1 MKLKTTTALAA
12 LLILSGCFEMQ
23 QDIVV
28 SDDGTTKI
36 NLVMSVDAALL
47 NIGVKDKPSN
57 FCPPIPEGKLP
68 EGLKGSTTRT
78 TEKGDI
84 VCTIALEGPTD
95 QVFATLAKGNLV
107 GSDNQNKSKDLAM
120 SITNQGDNRKLELAI
135 PPAPTK
141 PGDNPQMEAMLIGAT
156 SGRYLEWRVTAPQII
171 ETSGK
176 LSEDGKTA
184 SYSLP
189 VATLL
194 SNKTETLS
202 FFVVFSDKSA
212 GFTGWFKSLF
222 Q

>member
-28 SDDGTTKI
+28 SENGTTKI

-47 NIGVKDKPSN
+47 NMGPKDKPDN
-57 FCPPIPEGKLP
+57 FCAAIPEGRLP
-68 EGLKGSTTRT
+68 EGLKGSTTRS

-95 QVFATLAKGNLV
+95 RVFATLSQGNLLS
-107 GSDNQNKSKDLAM
+107 GDKQNKSKDLAM
-120 SITNQGDNRKLELAI
+120 TITDQGENKRLDLAI
-135 PPAPTK
+135 PPTPTK
-141 PGDNPQMEAMLIGAT
+141 PGDNPQMESMLIGAT
-156 SGRYLEWRVTAPQII
+156 SGRFLEWKVTAPQII

-189 VATLL
+189 LASVL
-194 SNKTETLS
+194 SNKTETLRFS
-202 FFVVFSDKSA
+202 VVFSDKPA
-212 GFTGWFKSLF
+212 GFTGWVKSLF